1 MQRPPI
7 GGNFEPGGLRDHMQ
21 PYLQVG
27 GGVCVVIVP
36 RRRGRILEVPNLF
49 DSNLLLEPQ

>member
-7 GGNFEPGGLRDHMQ
+7 GGNIEPGGQRDHMQ

-27 GGVCVVIVP
+27 GGAI
-36 RRRGRILEVPNLF
+36 
-49 DSNLLLEPQ
+49 